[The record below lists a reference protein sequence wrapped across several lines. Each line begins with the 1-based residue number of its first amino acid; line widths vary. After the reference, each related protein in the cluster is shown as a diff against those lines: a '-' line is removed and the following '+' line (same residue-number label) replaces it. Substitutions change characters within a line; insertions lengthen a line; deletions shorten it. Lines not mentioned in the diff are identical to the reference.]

1 MTVEIEALPG
11 WLQPLA
17 RAAAAVEGAQLSRFL
32 PPPTG
37 GRHSAV
43 LMLFGDGPG
52 PDGEDLGPHVLLIQ
66 RAERMRNHAGQP
78 AFPGGATDPQDAD
91 APATA
96 LREADE
102 ETGLDPAGVEIV
114 CELPALFLPPS
125 GFIVTPVL
133 AWWRAPSPV
142 APQDAAEV
150 ARVVQVPIAELADPA
165 NRYRVNHP
173 SGVTGPCFGVRGMA
187 VWGFTAGLLDKL
199 LALGGWEQPWN
210 TEDVR
215 GTPWTGPV
223 QPPAPTGPAA

>member
-1 MTVEIEALPG
+1 MTVPVEELPG

-17 RAAAAVEGAQLSRFL
+17 RAATDVAGEQLSSFL
-32 PPPTG
+32 PPATG

-52 PDGEDLGPHVLLIQ
+52 PGGEELGPHVLLIQ

-78 AFPGGATDPQDAD
+78 AFPGGATDPEDAD
-91 APATA
+91 ASATA
-96 LREADE
+96 LREANE
-102 ETGLDPAGVEIV
+102 ETGLDPSGVV
-114 CELPALFLPPS
+114 VVHELPALFLPPS

-133 AWWRAPSPV
+133 AWWRTPSPV

-165 NRYRVNHP
+165 NRYRVRHP
-173 SGVTGPCFGVRGMA
+173 SGMIGPCFGVRDMA

-199 LALGGWEQPWN
+199 LALGGWERAW
-210 TEDVR
+210 EVDDVR
-215 GTPWTGPV
+215 DTPWTGPT
-223 QPPAPTGPAA
+223 QPPVPPPAA